1 MPEARQDGGETA
13 LRGLMG
19 RATAGRFNSGHVQFF
34 GGEEMTDEE
43 ICYYI
48 GIFMA
53 VLLTIGIV
61 VLMY

>member
-1 MPEARQDGGETA
+1 
-13 LRGLMG
+13 MG

-48 GIFMA
+48 WIFMA
-53 VLLTIGIV
+53 VLLTFAVV

>member
-1 MPEARQDGGETA
+1 
-13 LRGLMG
+13 
-19 RATAGRFNSGHVQFF
+19 
-34 GGEEMTDEE
+34 MTDEE

-53 VLLTIGIV
+53 VLLTFAVV